1 MELMINSPLFGI
13 FLTVITFIIGYE
25 IQTKLGLK
33 FLSPMVTS
41 SVLIIAVLLI
51 FKIPYVNYKEGADIL
66 TFFVAPATVVL
77 AIPLYKNLDIIKK
90 YFIPIFLG
98 CLIGISVGAITG
110 IILCNI
116 FGINRE
122 ILLSML
128 PKSVTSAIGYEIS
141 KKIGA
146 IIEIS
151 MVFIVIC
158 GIIGYSVGELIFKI
172 FKIDDKIARGVS
184 LGSCSHVLGT
194 AKAME
199 LGEVEGSISTV
210 SISISGVL
218 AVILLPLILNFI

>member
-184 LGSCSHVLGT
+184 LGSCSHVFGT

-199 LGEVEGSISTV
+199 LGEIEGAMSSLSIAVSGILTV
-210 SISISGVL
+210 VVAMIY
-218 AVILLPLILNFI
+218 ANFL